1 MMGLGVDSV
10 GLAPT
15 LLEHTMVTKGV
26 LVVNN
31 SVMDPESGGTEVS
44 LLPGHFKNI
53 FFSSPFIENICAFN
67 CETLNV

>member
-1 MMGLGVDSV
+1 MVGLGVDSV
-10 GLAPT
+10 AT
-15 LLEHTMVTKGV
+15 SLLEHTMVTKGV

>member
-1 MMGLGVDSV
+1 MVGLGVDSV
-10 GLAPT
+10 GLATT

-53 FFSSPFIENICAFN
+53 FFLHLLLKIFVLSTVKS
-67 CETLNV
+67 

>member
-1 MMGLGVDSV
+1 MVGLGVDSV
-10 GLAPT
+10 GLATT

-53 FFSSPFIENICAFN
+53 FFSSPFIENIAREFCKGVLF
-67 CETLNV
+67 

>member
-1 MMGLGVDSV
+1 MVGLGVDSV

-44 LLPGHFKNI
+44 LLPGYFKNI

-67 CETLNV
+67 CETLNL

>member
-1 MMGLGVDSV
+1 MVGLGVDSV
-10 GLAPT
+10 GLATT

-53 FFSSPFIENICAFN
+53 LNIENICAFN